1 MIATGKVWRLSH
13 TNSTQSL
20 AKQTFNKFWRF
31 LHADNR
37 RFRLRQK
44 VRQQKHVNKLVI
56 NIKLR
61 LGLLNQYLPHREQQI
76 LQDLNK
82 YRR

>member
-1 MIATGKVWRLSH
+1 
-13 TNSTQSL
+13 L

-37 RFRLRQK
+37 RRRLLEK
-44 VRQQKHVNKLVI
+44 VRQQKHVNQLVS

-61 LGLLNQYLPHREQQI
+61 LGLLNQYLPHRQQQI

>member
-1 MIATGKVWRLSH
+1 MAQQAFDKL
-13 TNSTQSL
+13 
-20 AKQTFNKFWRF
+20 WRF

-37 RFRLRQK
+37 RRRLRQK
-44 VRQQKHVNKLVI
+44 VRQQKHVNQLI
-56 NIKLR
+56 SNIKLR
-61 LGLLNQYLPHREQQI
+61 LGLLNQYLPHRQQQI